1 MKNNLENIEEV
12 ELKEQAEDEMGPEE
26 REEDFGI
33 PSEDEELVELE
44 EEE

>member
-1 MKNNLENIEEV
+1 MENNLENIEEV
-12 ELKEQAEDEMGPEE
+12 ELKEQAEDEICPEE
-26 REEDFGI
+26 REKDFGI

>member
-1 MKNNLENIEEV
+1 METTLEHLAEV
-12 ELKEQAEDEMGPEE
+12 DLQAPAEDEMGPEE

-33 PSEDEELVELE
+33 PSEEEELVELE

>member
-1 MKNNLENIEEV
+1 MENNLENIEEV

-26 REEDFGI
+26 REEDFDI